1 MSNEIAAA
9 REAES
14 GSHTW
19 SLCWQA
25 AAGRDFLVHRS
36 LPEDIRGRLIAA
48 HRRRGRVLVDFVI
61 LHTEIHVVSRL
72 RPGDSIESVARSI
85 ANVVSRW
92 VREIQPSSDH
102 VMAGKY
108 RAQRFDS
115 DADVREEIRMLA
127 WLPVARAA
135 CAMKH
140 HYPHAALRYAMGLR
154 PGGDFDALPLLL
166 YFGEN
171 VASARPEMS
180 RQLEK
185 PPSGEEWRAWELNR
199 GLHLATGSVGP
210 RPFMA
215 RKVAGPA
222 ARIIAASGGYGIDG
236 ALELLEIWVGA
247 RIQPAAPIDLHQA
260 DDMVAAR
267 GRALVGCLAV
277 SIQLCSASSVARHF
291 HLAKSTLCERMARCK
306 ELPAD
311 RLILRTAPQRIVEE
325 ATALR
330 DVAQARSQP
339 PDEI

>member
-9 REAES
+9 REAEAD
-14 GSHTW
+14 SHTW

-61 LHTEIHVVSRL
+61 LPTEIHVVSRL
-72 RPGDSIESVARSI
+72 SLDDSIESVARSI

-92 VREIQPSSDH
+92 VREIQPSSGH

-108 RAQRFDS
+108 RAHRLS
-115 DADVREEIRMLA
+115 ANGDVRDEIRMLA
-127 WLPVARAA
+127 WLPVVRGA

-154 PGGDFDALPLLL
+154 PAGDFDAVPLLL
-166 YFGEN
+166 HFGEN
-171 VASARPEMS
+171 VSTARPVLS
-180 RQLEK
+180 QWLER
-185 PPSGEEWRAWELNR
+185 PPTDEEWRAWELDR
-199 GLHLATGSVGP
+199 GLQLATGSVGP

-215 RKVAGPA
+215 KKVAGPA
-222 ARIIAASGGYGIDG
+222 AKIIAAGGGYGIDG

-247 RIQPAAPIDLHQA
+247 RLQPAMPVDLHRV
-260 DDMVAAR
+260 DDLVAAR

-306 ELPAD
+306 AQPAD

-330 DVAQARSQP
+330 NVAQARLQNR
-339 PDEI
+339 DKQ